1 MAFLTWGLGDRELT
15 PEERRLVLR
24 SMAVIAIPLALITAF
39 ALILGALVFKGQL
52 DGQVKRNRE
61 AIQRADEAIVA
72 NKMLARQVSSESKA
86 RASAIA
92 QAVFH
97 ECVENEL
104 QDSVLVNLVL
114 RPTIQGLREAQTQN
128 PSQDLGRYIE
138 NLSQAVLAREPPN
151 EKDCVLPGQNK

>member
-72 NKMLARQVSSESKA
+72 NKMLARQVSKESKE

-104 QDSVLVNLVL
+104 QDSVLVNQVL
-114 RPTIQGLREAQTQN
+114 RPTIQGLRQSPNQT
-128 PSQDLGRYIE
+128 SQLQAYIDS
-138 NLSQAVLAREPPN
+138 LSQAVLAREPPN